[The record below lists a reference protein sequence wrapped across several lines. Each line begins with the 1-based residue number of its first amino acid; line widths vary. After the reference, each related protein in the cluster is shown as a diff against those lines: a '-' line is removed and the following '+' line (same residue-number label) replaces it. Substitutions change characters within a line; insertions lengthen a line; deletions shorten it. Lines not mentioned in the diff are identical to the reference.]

1 MKMNFKIAMV
11 PLLWVLLAVGTIA
24 TAQGL
29 AGVQGKCKDQQGQP
43 IVGVTVELLNMD
55 TGQKHTTKTDKD
67 GHYVSIGLETGNY
80 KVSLIQGGKV
90 LFFLDKVPVHL
101 NSDNQP
107 NVVDFDL
114 AKEYTAGAGASH
126 MSTEQQK
133 QASEAQKKNAELIKE
148 NAQVGALNKM
158 LVDAT
163 AAEQANNWDQ
173 AITILT
179 QAAQTA
185 PNRDLLWAR
194 LGGAELGAGDAT
206 KTSSKEQ
213 SDQHYQKSAT
223 DYQKAVQ
230 LLSANPNPTPDQK
243 KQLAG
248 YHNNLGQAYAK
259 TGKPQEA
266 MAEYNSA
273 AQMDPPNAAMYYF
286 NLGAT
291 LTNSATREQDQ
302 QIKTKDIEEA
312 NAAFD
317 KAIAA
322 KPDYSEAY
330 YQKAINL
337 LSKATFDK
345 TGKMVPAEGTVD
357 AFNKYLEVD
366 PQGKHAEEAKSII
379 ASLGEK
385 VETTYKKGK
394 SK

>member
-1 MKMNFKIAMV
+1 MKTKLRTALSA
-11 PLLWVLLAVGTIA
+11 LLVIVLTIFVAAQNLARVE
-24 TAQGL
+24 
-29 AGVQGKCKDQQGQP
+29 GKC
-43 IVGVTVELLNMD
+43 
-55 TGQKHTTKTDKD
+55 TDD
-67 GHYVSIGLETGNY
+67 A
-80 KVSLIQGGKV
+80 GK
-90 LFFLDKVPVHL
+90 
-101 NSDNQP
+101 QM
-107 NVVDFDL
+107 
-114 AKEYTAGAGASH
+114 G
-126 MSTEQQK
+126 
-133 QASEAQKKNAELIKE
+133 EAQKRNAEAAKE
-148 NAQVGALNKM
+148 RAEIGSLNKM
-158 LVDAT
+158 LTDAA
-163 AAEQANNWDQ
+163 AAEQAGNWDQ
-173 AITILT
+173 AVTILT

-206 KTSSKEQ
+206 KTTSKEQ

-243 KQLAG
+243 KQLAS

-273 AQMDPPNAAMYYF
+273 TQMDPPNAAMYYF

-385 VETTYKKGK
+385 VQTTYKKGK

>member
-1 MKMNFKIAMV
+1 MKTKLRTALSA
-11 PLLWVLLAVGTIA
+11 LLVIVLTIFVAAQNLARVE
-24 TAQGL
+24 
-29 AGVQGKCKDQQGQP
+29 GKCTDDAGKP
-43 IVGVTVELLNMD
+43 IAGATVELLNTD
-55 TGQKHTTKTDKD
+55 TGQKTNLKTDKS
-67 GHYVSIGLETGNY
+67 GGFLSVGVTTGSY
-80 KVSLIQGGKV
+80 KISLIQNGQV
-90 LFFLDKVPVHL
+90 LFFFNNVTIHL
-101 NSDNQP
+101 LPENAP
-107 NVVDFDL
+107 NVIDFNL
-114 AKEYTAGAGASH
+114 AKEHAGQGTGHMTA
-126 MSTEQQK
+126 EQQK
-133 QASEAQKKNAELIKE
+133 QMGEAQKRNAEAAKE
-148 NAQVGALNKM
+148 RAEIGSLNKM
-158 LVDAT
+158 LTDAT

-173 AITILT
+173 AITILS

-243 KQLAG
+243 KQLAS

-273 AQMDPPNAAMYYF
+273 TQMDPPNAAMYYF

-345 TGKMVPAEGTVD
+345 TGKMVPAAGTVD

-385 VETTYKKGK
+385 VQTTYKKGK

>member
-1 MKMNFKIAMV
+1 MKTKLRTALSA
-11 PLLWVLLAVGTIA
+11 LLVIVLTIFVAAQNLARVE
-24 TAQGL
+24 
-29 AGVQGKCKDQQGQP
+29 GKCTDDAGKP
-43 IVGVTVELLNMD
+43 IAGATVELLNTD
-55 TGQKHTTKTDKD
+55 TGQKTNLKTDKS
-67 GHYVSIGLETGNY
+67 GGFLSVGVTTGSY
-80 KVSLIQGGKV
+80 KISLIQNGQV
-90 LFFLDKVPVHL
+90 LFFFNNVTIHL
-101 NSDNQP
+101 LPENAP
-107 NVVDFDL
+107 NVIDFNL
-114 AKEYTAGAGASH
+114 AKEHAGQGTGHMTA
-126 MSTEQQK
+126 EQQK
-133 QASEAQKKNAELIKE
+133 QMGEAQKRNAEAAKE
-148 NAQVGALNKM
+148 RAEIGSLNKM
-158 LVDAT
+158 LTDAA
-163 AAEQANNWDQ
+163 AAEQAGNWDQ
-173 AITILT
+173 AVTILT

-206 KTSSKEQ
+206 KTTSKEQ

-385 VETTYKKGK
+385 VQTTYKKGK

>member
-1 MKMNFKIAMV
+1 NLKTDKSGGF
-11 PLLWVLLAVGTIA
+11 LS
-24 TAQGL
+24 
-29 AGVQGKCKDQQGQP
+29 
-43 IVGVTVELLNMD
+43 VGVT
-55 TGQKHTTKTDKD
+55 TG
-67 GHYVSIGLETGNY
+67 SY
-80 KVSLIQGGKV
+80 KISLIQNGQV
-90 LFFLDKVPVHL
+90 LFFFNNVTIHL
-101 NSDNQP
+101 LPENAP
-107 NVVDFDL
+107 NVIDFNL
-114 AKEYTAGAGASH
+114 AKEHAGQGTGHMTA
-126 MSTEQQK
+126 EQQK
-133 QASEAQKKNAELIKE
+133 QTGEAQKRNAEAAKE
-148 NAQVGALNKM
+148 RAEIGSLNKM
-158 LVDAT
+158 LTDAA
-163 AAEQANNWDQ
+163 AAEQAGNWDQ
-173 AITILT
+173 AVTILT

-385 VETTYKKGK
+385 VQTTYKKGK

>member
-1 MKMNFKIAMV
+1 MKTKLRTALSA
-11 PLLWVLLAVGTIA
+11 LLVIVLTIFVAAQNLARVE
-24 TAQGL
+24 
-29 AGVQGKCKDQQGQP
+29 GKCTDDAGKP
-43 IVGVTVELLNMD
+43 IAGATVELLNTD
-55 TGQKHTTKTDKD
+55 TGQKTNLKTDKS
-67 GHYVSIGLETGNY
+67 GGFLSVGVTTGSY
-80 KVSLIQGGKV
+80 KISLIQNGQV
-90 LFFLDKVPVHL
+90 LFFFNNVTIHL
-101 NSDNQP
+101 LPENAP
-107 NVVDFDL
+107 NVIDFNL
-114 AKEYTAGAGASH
+114 AKEHAGQGTGHMTA
-126 MSTEQQK
+126 EQQK
-133 QASEAQKKNAELIKE
+133 QMGEAQKRNAEAAKE
-148 NAQVGALNKM
+148 RAEIGSLNKM
-158 LVDAT
+158 LTDAA
-163 AAEQANNWDQ
+163 AAEQAGNWDQ
-173 AITILT
+173 AVTILT

-206 KTSSKEQ
+206 KTTSKEQ

-243 KQLAG
+243 KQLAS

-273 AQMDPPNAAMYYF
+273 TQMDPPNAAMYYF

-385 VETTYKKGK
+385 VQTTYKKGK

>member
-1 MKMNFKIAMV
+1 MKTKLRTALSA
-11 PLLWVLLAVGTIA
+11 LLVIVLTIFVAAQNLARVE
-24 TAQGL
+24 
-29 AGVQGKCKDQQGQP
+29 GKCTDDAGKP
-43 IVGVTVELLNMD
+43 IAGATVELLNTD
-55 TGQKHTTKTDKD
+55 TGQKTNLKTDKS
-67 GHYVSIGLETGNY
+67 GGFLSVGVTTGSY
-80 KVSLIQGGKV
+80 KISLIQNGQV
-90 LFFLDKVPVHL
+90 LFFFNNVTIHL
-101 NSDNQP
+101 LPENAP
-107 NVVDFDL
+107 NVIDFNL
-114 AKEYTAGAGASH
+114 AKEHAGQGTGHMTA
-126 MSTEQQK
+126 EQQK
-133 QASEAQKKNAELIKE
+133 QMGEAQKRNAEAAKE
-148 NAQVGALNKM
+148 RAEIGSLNKM
-158 LVDAT
+158 LTDAA
-163 AAEQANNWDQ
+163 AAEQAGNWDQ
-173 AITILT
+173 AVTILT

-213 SDQHYQKSAT
+213 SEQHYQKSAT

-273 AQMDPPNAAMYYF
+273 AQMDPPSAATYYF

-385 VETTYKKGK
+385 VQTTYKKGK

>member
-1 MKMNFKIAMV
+1 MKMNFRIALV
-11 PLLWVLLAVGTIA
+11 TLLWVLLAAGTIA
-24 TAQGL
+24 RAQVL
-29 AGVQGKCKDQQGQP
+29 ASIQGKCKDQQGQP
-43 IVGVTVELLNMD
+43 IAGATIEMQNMD
-55 TGQKHTTKTDKD
+55 TGQKHTLKTDRN
-67 GHYVSIGLETGNY
+67 GSYFSVGIETGSY
-80 KVSLIQGGKV
+80 KVSLIQDGKV
-90 LFFLDKVPVHL
+90 LFFFNKVPLHL
-101 NSDNQP
+101 NPDNSP
-107 NVVDFDL
+107 TVVDFDL
-114 AKEYTAGAGASH
+114 AKEYAGGGASH
-126 MSTEQQK
+126 MTAEQQK
-133 QASEAQKKNAELIKE
+133 QAGEAQKQNIEAAKE
-148 NAQVGALNKM
+148 KAQIGALNKM
-158 LVDAT
+158 LVDAG
-163 AAEQANNWDQ
+163 AEEQSGNWDQ

-291 LTNSATREQDQ
+291 LTNSATREQNQ

-345 TGKMVPAEGTVD
+345 TGKMVPAPGTVD

-385 VETTYKKGK
+385 VQTTYKKGK

>member
-1 MKMNFKIAMV
+1 MKAKMRTALSA
-11 PLLWVLLAVGTIA
+11 LLVIVLTMFVAAQNLARVE
-24 TAQGL
+24 
-29 AGVQGKCKDQQGQP
+29 GKCTDDAGKP
-43 IVGVTVELLNMD
+43 IAGATVELLNTD
-55 TGQKHTTKTDKD
+55 TGQKTNLKTDRS
-67 GHYVSIGLETGNY
+67 GVYLSVGVTTGSY
-80 KVSLIQGGKV
+80 KISLIQNGQV
-90 LFFLDKVPVHL
+90 LFFFNNVTIHL
-101 NSDNQP
+101 LPENAP
-107 NVVDFDL
+107 NVIDFNL
-114 AKEYTAGAGASH
+114 AKEHAGQGTGHMTA
-126 MSTEQQK
+126 EQQK
-133 QASEAQKKNAELIKE
+133 QMGEAQKRNAEAAKE
-148 NAQVGALNKM
+148 RAEIGTLNKM
-158 LVDAT
+158 LTDAT

-173 AITILT
+173 AITILS

-213 SDQHYQKSAT
+213 ADQHYQKSAT

-273 AQMDPPNAAMYYF
+273 TQMDPPNAAMYYF

-385 VETTYKKGK
+385 VQTTYKKGK

>member
-1 MKMNFKIAMV
+1 MKARMRAALSA
-11 PLLWVLLAVGTIA
+11 LLVIVLTMFVAAQNLARVE
-24 TAQGL
+24 
-29 AGVQGKCKDQQGQP
+29 GKCTDDAGKP
-43 IVGVTVELLNMD
+43 IAGATVELLNTD
-55 TGQKHTTKTDKD
+55 TGQKTNLKTDKS
-67 GHYVSIGLETGNY
+67 GGFLSVGVTTGSY
-80 KVSLIQGGKV
+80 KISLIQNGQV
-90 LFFLDKVPVHL
+90 LFFFNNVTIHL
-101 NSDNQP
+101 LPENAP
-107 NVVDFDL
+107 NVIDFNL
-114 AKEYTAGAGASH
+114 AKEHAGQGTGHMTA
-126 MSTEQQK
+126 EQQK
-133 QASEAQKKNAELIKE
+133 QMGEAQKRNAEAAKE
-148 NAQVGALNKM
+148 RAEIGSLNKM
-158 LVDAT
+158 LTDAA
-163 AAEQANNWDQ
+163 AAEQAGNWDQ
-173 AITILT
+173 AFTILT

-206 KTSSKEQ
+206 KTTSKEQ

-243 KQLAG
+243 KQLAS

-273 AQMDPPNAAMYYF
+273 AQMDPPSAATYYF

-291 LTNSATREQDQ
+291 LTNSATREQNQ

-385 VETTYKKGK
+385 VQTTYKKGK